1 MRNLKFYLPA
11 NHELVFAG
19 DLHDGSLF
27 SFEDGFLECRE
38 YVLSKSNRR
47 LWCMGDMMEGITID
61 DPRYDI
67 ASHESLPLQSKDH
80 VAEILKPLKKQL
92 LGGCIGNHEWKLR
105 RFGNLWL
112 GVCQDLTKDLEN
124 HTVEYGTMSAVLEIY
139 SLSDPPDLMY
149 KVFVHHGSF
158 LSLRSQA
165 KDYEQQQ
172 GNIKA
177 TFKRRM
183 SPLMSD
189 CLVMAAGHTHRLMV
203 VPPTERL
210 YLYSDQDKLKQG
222 YLRQGQNGQYINPD
236 QRWYVNTGSFYRL
249 YADRDGHDGI
259 PHSGYAEQRGYEPME
274 IGFASVVCHDHKLQE
289 VKGIKI

>member
-1 MRNLKFYLPA
+1 MRTIRFNLPA
-11 NHELVFAG
+11 SHELVLPG

-38 YVLSKSNRR
+38 YVLSKPNRR
-47 LWCMGDMMEGITID
+47 MWCMGDMMEGITID

-67 ASHESLPLQSKDH
+67 ASHQSLPLQSKDH
-80 VAEILKPLKKQL
+80 VSDILRPLSKSKQL
-92 LGGCIGNHEWKLR
+92 LGGVIGNHEWKLR

-112 GVCQDLTKDLEN
+112 SICQELSTEN

-149 KVFVHHGSF
+149 KLFVHHGSF

-165 KDYEQQQ
+165 KDFEQQQ
-172 GNIKA
+172 GNIRA

-183 SPLMSD
+183 APLMSD
-189 CLVMAAGHTHRLMV
+189 CLVMAAGHTHRLMI

-210 YLYSDQDKLKQG
+210 YLYSENEKLRQG
-222 YLRQGQNGQYINPD
+222 YLTQGNNDRYINPD

-249 YADRDGHDGI
+249 YADREGHDGI

-274 IGFASVVCHDHKLQE
+274 IGFASIVCHDHKLRE
-289 VKGIKI
+289 IKAIKL

>member
-1 MRNLKFYLPA
+1 MRILKFQLPA
-11 NHELVFAG
+11 SHELVLAG

-38 YVLSKSNRR
+38 YVLSQSNRR
-47 LWCMGDMMEGITID
+47 LWLMGDMQEAIIID

-67 ASHESLPLQSKDH
+67 ASHQSLPYQSKNH
-80 VAEILKPLKKQL
+80 VVDMLRPLGKQL
-92 LGGCIGNHEWKLR
+92 LGGVIGNHEWKLR
-105 RFGNLWL
+105 RFANLWL
-112 GVCQDLTKDLEN
+112 EICNELSTDT
-124 HTVEYGTMSAVLEIY
+124 HRIEYGTMSAVLEIW

-158 LSLRSQA
+158 LTLRSQA
-165 KDYEQQQ
+165 KDFEQQQ

-183 SPLMSD
+183 APLMSD

-210 YLYSDQDKLKQG
+210 YLYSANDKLQQG
-222 YLRQGQNGQYINPD
+222 YLTQGNNGEYINPD
-236 QRWYVNTGSFYRL
+236 QRWYVNTGSFYKL
-249 YADRDGHDGI
+249 YAAREGHDGI

-274 IGFASVVCHDHKLQE
+274 IGFASLVCHDHKLRE
-289 VKGIKI
+289 IKAIKL